1 MKGDLA
7 KLSVPRTSIFY
18 FFMAKNTPKGH
29 FFYFF
34 TFFTIPDSNS
44 VYLGRSFCK
53 PSIAIFGDLEI
64 NFKNCRAD
72 ITKPQTNEE
81 VLKILSE
88 YPRRK
93 RDFFH
98 FTRFNLGQNP
108 FWFRQNYNW
117 EGRKDFVG
125 MDFRRPVQ
133 PQHPA
138 LRAPVTPK
146 PLFLKKTQH
155 KTVWLGWQNY
165 FFFKIE
171 FQETMFKR
179 VKMP

>member
-72 ITKPQTNEE
+72 ITKPQ
-81 VLKILSE
+81 LAISRFKIDGRPKKQFLQICLCSRSIQAKTLFDFLFFKTLISLDHRTLPRMP
-88 YPRRK
+88 YPSNHNTPPSGPRS
-93 RDFFH
+93 H
-98 FTRFNLGQNP
+98 PNP
-108 FWFRQNYNW
+108 FSDKKPNTRQF
-117 EGRKDFVG
+117 GRPDKIIFFQNRVVG
-125 MDFRRPVQ
+125 DY
-133 PQHPA
+133 
-138 LRAPVTPK
+138 L
-146 PLFLKKTQH
+146 
-155 KTVWLGWQNY
+155 
-165 FFFKIE
+165 
-171 FQETMFKR
+171 
-179 VKMP
+179 